1 MTLEEGSNQMHDP
14 ARGGTA
20 SPVGGERLAETR
32 RARGISVYEIAKELH
47 IDEPKV
53 RALEENRFDVLGAPV
68 FAKGH
73 MRKYA
78 ELVGVPVDDVLADYS
93 QLNRSAG
100 APPVVGAPRKEPREI
115 SIGPWVSGIV
125 VILVGA
131 FAAWWWFNLEQT
143 VERVTVQPATLAPFE
158 AERENGPSE
167 RENDSSG
174 RENGPSELQDDPS
187 PDVDDSAP
195 PPDDEATADL
205 AEEPLAFAG
214 EPAPEPQFGLVVAE
228 QMPSDGNVAVGSSV
242 ELVLSFTG
250 DCWTEV
256 TDATGRLLYYD
267 LGMEGRSVTLNG
279 AEPLGVL
286 LGNSSNVSVRVNGFD
301 YSIPAANRRG
311 NNTARLTI
319 YGL

>member
-1 MTLEEGSNQMHDP
+1 MTPAKGSNQMHDS
-14 ARGGTA
+14 ARDGVA
-20 SPVGGERLAETR
+20 SPVGGERLAQTR
-32 RARGISVYEIAKELH
+32 RTRGISVFEIAKELL

-78 ELVGVPVDDVLADYS
+78 ELVGLPVDEILADYS
-93 QLNRSAG
+93 QLNRSVD
-100 APPVVGAPRKEPREI
+100 APPVVRPPRKEPREI
-115 SIGPWVSGIV
+115 WIGPWVSGV
-125 VILVGA
+125 VIILVGA
-131 FAAWWWFNLEQT
+131 LAAWWWFSQEQT
-143 VERVTVQPATLAPFE
+143 VERVIVQPATLAPFE
-158 AERENGPSE
+158 ADRDIDPSERENGPSE
-167 RENDSSG
+167 
-174 RENGPSELQDDPS
+174 PQDDAA

-205 AEEPLAFAG
+205 AEEPLVFAG
-214 EPAPEPQFGLVVAE
+214 EPASEPQFGLVVAE
-228 QMPSDGNVAVGSSV
+228 QIASDGNVAVGSSV

-250 DCWTEV
+250 DCWAEV
-256 TDATGRLLYYD
+256 TDATGRRLYYD
-267 LGMEGRSVTLNG
+267 LGIEGRSVTLNG

-301 YSIPAANRRG
+301 YSIPATNRRG
-311 NNTARLTI
+311 NMARLTS

>member
-1 MTLEEGSNQMHDP
+1 MTPEENSNQMHDS
-14 ARGGTA
+14 ARDGTA

-32 RARGISVYEIAKELH
+32 RARGISIYEIAKELH
-47 IDEPKV
+47 IDEPTV

-78 ELVGVPVDDVLADYS
+78 ELVGVPVDEILADYS

-100 APPVVGAPRKEPREI
+100 VPPIVGPPRKGPREI
-115 SIGPWVSGIV
+115 SIGPWVSAIV

-131 FAAWWWFNLEQT
+131 LAAWWWFNLEQT
-143 VERVTVQPATLAPFE
+143 AERVTVQPATLAPFE

-167 RENDSSG
+167 
-174 RENGPSELQDDPS
+174 LQDDLS
-187 PDVDDSAP
+187 PDVDDNAP
-195 PPDDEATADL
+195 PPDDEETADL
-205 AEEPLAFAG
+205 AEEPLVFAG
-214 EPAPEPQFGLVVAE
+214 VSAPEPRFGLVVAE
-228 QMPSDGNVAVGSSV
+228 QIPSDSNVAVGGSV

-256 TDATGRLLYYD
+256 IDATGRRLYFD
-267 LGMEGRSVTLNG
+267 LGVEGRSVTLNG

-286 LGNSSNVSVRVNGFD
+286 LGKSSNVSLRVNGFD

-311 NNTARLTI
+311 NTARLTI

>member
-1 MTLEEGSNQMHDP
+1 MTPEEDSNQMHDP
-14 ARGGTA
+14 ARDGTA

-32 RARGISVYEIAKELH
+32 RARGISVFEIAKELH

-73 MRKYA
+73 LRKYA
-78 ELVGVPVDDVLADYS
+78 ELVGVPVDDILADYS

-100 APPVVGAPRKEPREI
+100 APPVVGPPRKDPREK

-143 VERVTVQPATLAPFE
+143 VERVVVQPTTLAPFE
-158 AERENGPSE
+158 ADRENAPSERENGPAE
-167 RENDSSG
+167 
-174 RENGPSELQDDPS
+174 PQDDAA
-187 PDVDDSAP
+187 PDVDDSTP

-205 AEEPLAFAG
+205 AEEPLVFAG
-214 EPAPEPQFGLVVAE
+214 EPAPEPRFGLVEAE
-228 QMPSDGNVAVGSSV
+228 QMRSDGNVAVGNSV

-250 DCWTEV
+250 DCWAEV
-256 TDATGRLLYYD
+256 TDATGRRLYFD
-267 LGMEGRSVTLNG
+267 LGIEGRSVTLNG

-286 LGNSSNVSVRVNGFD
+286 LGNTSNVSVRVNGFD

-311 NNTARLTI
+311 NTARLTI

>member
-1 MTLEEGSNQMHDP
+1 MTPEEGSNQMHDS
-14 ARGGTA
+14 ARDGTA
-20 SPVGGERLAETR
+20 SPVGGERLAATR

-47 IDEPKV
+47 IDEPTV

-78 ELVGVPVDDVLADYS
+78 ELVGVPVDEILADYS

-100 APPVVGAPRKEPREI
+100 APPIVGPPRKESREV

-131 FAAWWWFNLEQT
+131 LAAWWWFNMEQT
-143 VERVTVQPATLAPFE
+143 VERVIVQPATLAPFE
-158 AERENGPSE
+158 ADREIGPSERENGPSQPQE
-167 RENDSSG
+167 D
-174 RENGPSELQDDPS
+174 LS
-187 PDVDDSAP
+187 PDVDDSVP

-214 EPAPEPQFGLVVAE
+214 EAAPEPQFGLVVAE
-228 QMPSDGNVAVGSSV
+228 QIPSDGDVAVGNSV

-250 DCWTEV
+250 DCWAEV

-286 LGNSSNVSVRVNGFD
+286 LGNTSNVSVRVNGFD

>member
-1 MTLEEGSNQMHDP
+1 MHDS
-14 ARGGTA
+14 ARDGAA
-20 SPVGGERLAETR
+20 SPVGGERLAQTR
-32 RARGISVYEIAKELH
+32 RTRGISVFEIAKELH

-78 ELVGVPVDDVLADYS
+78 ELVGAPVDEILADYN

-100 APPVVGAPRKEPREI
+100 APPIVGPPRKERREI
-115 SIGPWVSGIV
+115 WIGPWVSGVV

-131 FAAWWWFNLEQT
+131 LAAWWWFSLGQT
-143 VERVTVQPATLAPFE
+143 VERVIVQPATLAPFE
-158 AERENGPSE
+158 ADREIDPSERQNGPSK
-167 RENDSSG
+167 
-174 RENGPSELQDDPS
+174 PQDDAA

-205 AEEPLAFAG
+205 AEEPLVFAG

-228 QMPSDGNVAVGSSV
+228 QIASDGNVAVGSSV

-256 TDATGRLLYYD
+256 TDATGRRLYYD
-267 LGMEGRSVTLNG
+267 LGIEGRSVTLNG

-301 YSIPAANRRG
+301 HGIPAANRRG
-311 NNTARLTI
+311 NMARLTI

>member
-1 MTLEEGSNQMHDP
+1 MTPEENSNQMHDS
-14 ARGGTA
+14 ARDGTA
-20 SPVGGERLAETR
+20 SPVGGERLAATR

-47 IDEPKV
+47 IDEPTV

-78 ELVGVPVDDVLADYS
+78 ELVGVPVDEILADYS

-100 APPVVGAPRKEPREI
+100 APPIVGPLRKESRDV
-115 SIGPWVSGIV
+115 SIGPWVSGIA

-131 FAAWWWFNLEQT
+131 LAAWWWFNMEQT
-143 VERVTVQPATLAPFE
+143 VERVIVQPATLAPFE
-158 AERENGPSE
+158 ADRENDPSERENGPSQPQE
-167 RENDSSG
+167 D
-174 RENGPSELQDDPS
+174 LS
-187 PDVDDSAP
+187 PDVDDSVP
-195 PPDDEATADL
+195 PPDDEVTADL

-214 EPAPEPQFGLVVAE
+214 ETAPEPQFGLVVAE
-228 QMPSDGNVAVGSSV
+228 QIPSDGDVAVGNSV

-250 DCWTEV
+250 DCWAEV
-256 TDATGRLLYYD
+256 TDATGRRLYFD
-267 LGMEGRSVTLNG
+267 LGIEGRSVTLNG

-286 LGNSSNVSVRVNGFD
+286 LGNTSNVSVGVNGFD

>member
-1 MTLEEGSNQMHDP
+1 MTPEEDSNQMRDS
-14 ARGGTA
+14 ARDGTA

-32 RARGISVYEIAKELH
+32 RARGISVFEIAKELH

-78 ELVGVPVDDVLADYS
+78 ELVGVPVDDILADYS

-100 APPVVGAPRKEPREI
+100 APPVVGPPRKEPREI

-131 FAAWWWFNLEQT
+131 LAAWWWFNLEQT
-143 VERVTVQPATLAPFE
+143 VGRVTVQPATLAPFE
-158 AERENGPSE
+158 AERENDPSE
-167 RENDSSG
+167 
-174 RENGPSELQDDPS
+174 RENGPSEPQDDAA
-187 PDVDDSAP
+187 PDVDDSVP

-205 AEEPLAFAG
+205 TEESLVFAG
-214 EPAPEPQFGLVVAE
+214 EPAPEPQFGLVEAE
-228 QMPSDGNVAVGSSV
+228 QMPSDSNVAVGSSV

-250 DCWTEV
+250 DCWAEV
-256 TDATGRLLYYD
+256 TDATGRRLYFD
-267 LGMEGRSVTLNG
+267 LGIEGRSVTLKG

-286 LGNSSNVSVRVNGFD
+286 LGDTSNVSVRVNGFD

-311 NNTARLTI
+311 NMARLTI